1 MSEISEDAP
10 VKLKEPR
17 KPRPSEIAAKKAKA
31 AKLKAKRPAK
41 KKTKPKRHK
50 KQGPK
55 AQRPAKRKA
64 KARKPAAVVAR
75 PARIDLRLTKT
86 EKAKLT
92 AKAKATRRT
101 ITSVVAEL
109 IEKMR

>member
-1 MSEISEDAP
+1 MNEISEDAP

-31 AKLKAKRPAK
+31 AKLKAKKKPAK
-41 KKTKPKRHK
+41 KKTKPKV
-50 KQGPK
+50 
-55 AQRPAKRKA
+55 AKRKTKA
-64 KARKPAAVVAR
+64 KARKPAAVLSR

>member
-1 MSEISEDAP
+1 MNEISEDAP

-31 AKLKAKRPAK
+31 AKLKAKKKPAK
-41 KKTKPKRHK
+41 KKTKPKV
-50 KQGPK
+50 
-55 AQRPAKRKA
+55 AKRKTKA